1 MLTLSI
7 FLVLLALI
15 LLDLPLAV
23 ALGLTA
29 VGFFVGMGQGRF
41 LAMLPQRMYAGT
53 TGFTLL
59 AIPFFILAG
68 NLMNTGGITNRIF
81 RFARAL
87 FGHFSGGLGQ
97 VSVISS
103 MIFSGMSGSAVADA
117 AGLGQVQHKAMV
129 DNGYRPTIS
138 AAIVAAASTIGPVI
152 PPSIPFVL
160 YGALTG
166 VSVARL
172 FLAGF
177 VPGVMM
183 GLVLMFVIYLMA
195 KPRGF
200 PKSPRASLRELWSSL
215 VGGILPLLAPV
226 IIIGGITWG
235 YFTPTEASVVAC
247 IYAIVLG
254 FLYKDLRLRDLPDVF
269 WASAKQSVGLM
280 FIMGAAN
287 FFGWLTIYR
296 RIPDDIIK
304 ALTTM
309 SASNGGIYAI
319 IIVIM
324 LCLGFFLEGN
334 AIFLITIPI
343 FLPVA
348 TSYGLDLVNMGVVM
362 TLLIMIGNLCPPVGM
377 CLYAVSSFSRINI
390 LDLARECWPY
400 ILGILAITILLAYVP
415 QIATWLPNLMMGR
428 ALS

>member
-1 MLTLSI
+1 
-7 FLVLLALI
+7 
-15 LLDLPLAV
+15 
-23 ALGLTA
+23 
-29 VGFFVGMGQGRF
+29 
-41 LAMLPQRMYAGT
+41 
-53 TGFTLL
+53 
-59 AIPFFILAG
+59 
-68 NLMNTGGITNRIF
+68 
-81 RFARAL
+81 
-87 FGHFSGGLGQ
+87 
-97 VSVISS
+97 
-103 MIFSGMSGSAVADA
+103 
-117 AGLGQVQHKAMV
+117 
-129 DNGYRPTIS
+129 
-138 AAIVAAASTIGPVI
+138 
-152 PPSIPFVL
+152 
-160 YGALTG
+160 
-166 VSVARL
+166 
-172 FLAGF
+172 
-177 VPGVMM
+177 
-183 GLVLMFVIYLMA
+183 MFVIYLMA

-200 PKSPRASLRELWSSL
+200 PKSPRASLRELGSSL
-215 VGGILPLLAPV
+215 VGGFLPLMAPV
-226 IIIGGITWG
+226 IIIGGITFG

-254 FLYKDLRLRDLPDVF
+254 FIYKDLKLRDLPDVF

-296 RIPDDIIK
+296 RIPDNIIVG
-304 ALTTM
+304 LTTM
-309 SASNGGIYAI
+309 SASNAGIYAI

-348 TSYGLDLVNMGVVM
+348 TSYGLDLINMGVVM

-390 LDLARECWPY
+390 LDLAKECWPY

-415 QIATWLPNLMMGR
+415 QISTWLPNLLMGR